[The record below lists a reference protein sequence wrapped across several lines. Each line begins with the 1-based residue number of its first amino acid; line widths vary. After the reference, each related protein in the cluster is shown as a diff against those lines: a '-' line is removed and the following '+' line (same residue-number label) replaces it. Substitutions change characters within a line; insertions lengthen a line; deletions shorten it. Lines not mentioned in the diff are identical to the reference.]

1 MNEHDLDDEQQF
13 AQQLKETLDQQLQ
26 DMDAASV
33 SKLRQAREKALAKA
47 RRGKPMANWIAAPV
61 AASVVIIS
69 LLLFIVPRQQV
80 EIGNEWL
87 AQAEAFDDMTM
98 LVEADE
104 LELYEGLDFL
114 IWLDEQGYA
123 S

>member
-1 MNEHDLDDEQQF
+1 MKQHDLDDEQQF
-13 AQQLKETLDQQLQ
+13 AQQLKRTLDQQLQ

-33 SKLRQAREKALAKA
+33 SKLRQARERALTRA
-47 RRGKPMANWIAAPV
+47 RRGQSMLSWIVAPV
-61 AASVVIIS
+61 AASVVVIS

-80 EIGNEWL
+80 EVGNEWL
-87 AQAEAFDDMTM
+87 AQAELFDDMTM